1 MTLIQANRL
10 ERCGFRIAEKHRVD
24 MLHDITNSGME
35 APSDEDGPK
44 NAAIL
49 SKFVSSEE
57 LSQWLKDVDAGEM
70 AMIIDA
76 CHSAAS
82 VDQPG
87 FKPGPMGDRG
97 LGQLAY
103 DKGMRIL
110 AATQADNVALESEKL
125 GQGLLTYAL
134 VDEGLKG
141 HKAAP
146 GGAGPITIG
155 AWLRY
160 AEQRVPKL
168 YDEIQAG
175 KLKLVGFEPYGPGR
189 ALAAKDPLVDTVF
202 YRYTADHAQTP
213 ALFDFHKQAAE
224 PEIRVPNN

>member
-1 MTLIQANRL
+1 
-10 ERCGFRIAEKHRVD
+10 
-24 MLHDITNSGME
+24 
-35 APSDEDGPK
+35 
-44 NAAIL
+44 
-49 SKFVSSEE
+49 
-57 LSQWLKDVDAGEM
+57 VDAGEL

-134 VDEGLKG
+134 IDEGLKDR
-141 HKAAP
+141 KAAP
-146 GGAGPITIG
+146 DGKGPITIG
-155 AWLRY
+155 AWLHY

-168 YDEIQAG
+168 YDDIRADKIHAAEVVVSNDPARTIITR
-175 KLKLVGFEPYGPGR
+175 EPIF
-189 ALAAKDPLVDTVF
+189 DPAFRDQI
-202 YRYTADHAQTP
+202 ANHAQTP
-213 ALFDFHKQAAE
+213 QLFDFYKRANEA
-224 PEIRVPNN
+224 ILSSR